1 MEPIYIHKARPG
13 LGNRV
18 ELAELPGD
26 TAWSLEYRPGAGY
39 VAAIHGRNG
48 PLLDSGS
55 HATAQAAV
63 DEAVLYSTVHQLYA
77 GHHDGDADDDEEGDR
92 PPGAGARAAGSA
104 LWLVLAGLVGAAVW
118 WQFFS

>member
-1 MEPIYIHKARPG
+1 MSVTHIHKARPG
-13 LGNRV
+13 PGNRV

-39 VAAIHGRNG
+39 VAAIHGRSG

-63 DEAVLYSTVHQLYA
+63 DDAVMNLAVHGLYA
-77 GHHDGDADDDEEGDR
+77 GPHDQGEEEDGDR
-92 PPGAGARAAGSA
+92 PLGAGERAAGSG
-104 LWLVLAGLVGAAVW
+104 LWLVLACLLGAAAW

>member
-1 MEPIYIHKARPG
+1 MDVTHIHKARPG
-13 LGNRV
+13 PGNRV

-39 VAAIHGRNG
+39 VAAIHGRDG

-63 DEAVLYSTVHQLYA
+63 DDAVLYLAVHGLYA
-77 GHHDGDADDDEEGDR
+77 GPHEQGAAEAGDR
-92 PPGAGARAAGSA
+92 PVGPGERAAGSG
-104 LWLVLAGLVGAAVW
+104 LWLVLAGLVAAAAW
-118 WQFFS
+118 WQFLA